1 MSVDIVCA
9 FSYLLENERHIFKP
23 SEAKLADFSAS
34 LPDDVEQMSLA
45 IINWC
50 KEQGIYD
57 NLCHALTESTKIGN
71 RSNNLTAKQCQDLI
85 KNATRTDAKENDNAP
100 PSNSTTSP

>member
-9 FSYLLENERHIFKP
+9 FSYLLEKERDIFKP

-34 LPDDVEQMSLA
+34 LPDDVEEMALA

-57 NLCHALTESTKIGN
+57 NLRNALTESTKVGN
-71 RSNNLTAKQCQDLI
+71 KPNNLTAKQCQDLI
-85 KNATRTDAKENDNAP
+85 KNATRTEETDNSTA
-100 PSNSTTSP
+100 SNSKPTQ